1 MLHSLLLLVLLVVL
15 QGCTNPYTQFY
26 TPADLVTSTQFIPST
41 GEPKVIRGGNPEAD
55 DLAMMES
62 GHRLLGHSSFNSG
75 SVAED
80 GAVAHAKTLGAAVVI
95 VYSRFTHSVSGSMP
109 MTLPSSETSNTTL
122 SGMAGGQQVYGTATT
137 TTYGT
142 TTTHIPYTV
151 NRSDYLA
158 TYWGKLPPAVF
169 GAFVREPK
177 PEERRQ
183 IGSNTGLLITVVV
196 KGSPA
201 FSADLF
207 RGDVIKSIAGAPL
220 RDLQDFRATLSRSA
234 GQAIDIIILRD
245 GKEFQKTVHL
255 NRRP

>member
-1 MLHSLLLLVLLVVL
+1 MLHSLWLLVLLVVL
-15 QGCTNPYTQFY
+15 QGCVNPYTRFY
-26 TPADLVTSTQFIPST
+26 TPADLVTSTQFVPST
-41 GEPKVIRGGNPEAD
+41 GEPKVIRGGNREAD

-62 GHRLLGHSSFNSG
+62 GHRLLGYSSFNSG

-80 GAVAHAKTLGAAVVI
+80 GAVDQAKTLGAAVVV

-109 MTLPSSETSNTTL
+109 LTLPSTENSTTTV
-122 SGMAGGQQVYGTATT
+122 SGMAGGRPVYGTATT

-151 NRSDYLA
+151 NRSDYIA
-158 TYWGKLPPAVF
+158 TYWGKLPPPVF

-207 RGDVIKSIAGAPL
+207 RGDVIKSIAGTPI
-220 RDLQDFRATLSRSA
+220 RDLQDFSSTLSRSA
-234 GQAIDIIILRD
+234 GQAVDLTILRE